1 MTVLSPESADAA
13 PAGGSESGSA
23 EGRASGS
30 ESAEGR
36 ASASRSAAGS
46 GSAEGRASA
55 SGSTLRG
62 IPVSPGA
69 VAAPVAK
76 LAAPPRLPDTQRPVT
91 DASAE
96 EQAAQVAL
104 AEVADDLE
112 ARASRA
118 DKTAAD
124 VLAAQAM
131 MVRDPELADRVA
143 RAVRDG
149 SSAPFAV
156 NAAFGSFRDLLAS
169 LGGYLGERAADLD
182 DLRDRVVARLLGLP
196 MPGLPDPGHPYVL
209 VADDLAPAD
218 TASLDPETVVAIV
231 TERGGPTSHTAI
243 LARALG
249 VPAVVACAG
258 VLDLEDGVS
267 VLVDGA
273 TGAVRVDPAAD
284 EVAEATEAA
293 SRARAEAALVS
304 GPGRTAD
311 GHAVKL
317 LVNIGALGDLDAA
330 AAADSE
336 GVGLFRTEFLFL
348 DKETEPG
355 VEEQRAAYA
364 KVFAAF
370 AGRRV
375 VVRTLDAGADK
386 PLAFAATAM
395 AAEPNPALGVRGL
408 RTSRRLPDLLERQLT
423 ALADAVKDAAAT
435 VWVMAPMVSTPSE
448 AADFTRAARG
458 HGLPVAGS
466 MIEVPAAAL
475 RAEAVIEHCEFL
487 SLGTNDLAQYTFAAD
502 RMLGDLADLLD
513 PWQPALLELVGRT
526 AQAGVAAGKPVG
538 VCGEAAADPLLA
550 PVLVGLGVNS
560 LSMAPVA
567 LNPVRATLAK
577 LTLDQ
582 CRTLARR
589 ALAAPDAAT
598 AREQAAAAV
607 REWTTS
613 S

>member
-1 MTVLSPESADAA
+1 MTVLSSELSSADDAVV
-13 PAGGSESGSA
+13 
-23 EGRASGS
+23 
-30 ESAEGR
+30 
-36 ASASRSAAGS
+36 
-46 GSAEGRASA
+46 
-55 SGSTLRG
+55 LRG

-76 LAAPPRLPDTQRPVT
+76 LAAPPRLPTTQPPVA
-91 DASAE
+91 DAAAE
-96 EQAAQVAL
+96 ERAAHAAL

-112 ARASRA
+112 ARAARA
-118 DKTAAD
+118 NKTAAD

-149 SSAPFAV
+149 AAAPFAV
-156 NAAFGSFRDLLAS
+156 NAAFGSFRDLLAG

-182 DLRDRVVARLLGLP
+182 DLRDRVVAVLLGLP
-196 MPGLPDPGHPYVL
+196 MPGLPDPGHPYIL
-209 VADDLAPAD
+209 VAGDLAPAD
-218 TASLDPETVVAIV
+218 TASLDPAKVVAIV

-249 VPAVVACAG
+249 VPAVVACTG

-273 TGAVRVDPAAD
+273 TGLVRVNPGEH
-284 EVAEATEAA
+284 EVAEAVEAA
-293 SRARAEAALVS
+293 RRAREEAALVT

-330 AAADSE
+330 AAADAE

-348 DKETEPG
+348 DKETEPDF
-355 VEEQRAAYA
+355 EEQRAAYA

-370 AGRRV
+370 EGRRV

-386 PLAFAATAM
+386 PLAFAANAM
-395 AAEPNPALGVRGL
+395 ADEPNPALGVRGL
-408 RTSRRLPDLLERQLT
+408 RTSRRMPELLDRQLT
-423 ALADAVKDAAAT
+423 ALADAVRDAPTTT
-435 VWVMAPMVSTPSE
+435 VWVMAPMVSTPAE
-448 AADFTRAARG
+448 AAEFTRAARD
-458 HGLPVAGS
+458 HGLTVAGS
-466 MIEVPAAAL
+466 MVEVPAAAL
-475 RAEAVIEHCEFL
+475 RAKDVIEHCDFL

-502 RMLGDLADLLD
+502 RMLGELADLLD
-513 PWQPALLELVGRT
+513 PWQPALLDLVGRT
-526 AQAGVAAGKPVG
+526 AQAGVASGKPVG

-550 PVLVGLGVNS
+550 PVLVGLGINS

-582 CRTLARR
+582 CKILADR
-589 ALAAPDAAT
+589 ALTAPDAVA
-598 AREQAAAAV
+598 ARDSVAEAV
-607 REWTTS
+607 REWTAV
-613 S
+613 

>member
-1 MTVLSPESADAA
+1 MTVLSSELSSADDAVV
-13 PAGGSESGSA
+13 
-23 EGRASGS
+23 
-30 ESAEGR
+30 
-36 ASASRSAAGS
+36 
-46 GSAEGRASA
+46 
-55 SGSTLRG
+55 LRG

-76 LAAPPRLPDTQRPVT
+76 LAAPPRLPTTQPPVA
-91 DASAE
+91 DAAAE
-96 EQAAQVAL
+96 ERAAHAAL

-112 ARASRA
+112 ARAARA
-118 DKTAAD
+118 NKTAAD

-149 SSAPFAV
+149 AAAPFAV
-156 NAAFGSFRDLLAS
+156 NAAFGSFRDLLAG

-182 DLRDRVVARLLGLP
+182 DLRDRVVAVLLGLP
-196 MPGLPDPGHPYVL
+196 MPGLPDPGHPYIL
-209 VADDLAPAD
+209 VAGDLAPAD
-218 TASLDPETVVAIV
+218 TASLDPAKVVAIV

-249 VPAVVACAG
+249 VPAVVACTG

-273 TGAVRVDPAAD
+273 TGLVRVNPGEH
-284 EVAEATEAA
+284 EVAEAVEAA
-293 SRARAEAALVS
+293 RRAREEAALVT

-330 AAADSE
+330 AAADAE

-348 DKETEPG
+348 DKETEPDFA
-355 VEEQRAAYA
+355 EQRAAYA

-370 AGRRV
+370 EGRRV

-386 PLAFAATAM
+386 PLAFAANAM
-395 AAEPNPALGVRGL
+395 ADEPNPALGVRGL
-408 RTSRRLPDLLERQLT
+408 RTSRRMPELLDRQLT
-423 ALADAVKDAAAT
+423 ALADAVRDAPTTT
-435 VWVMAPMVSTPSE
+435 VWVMAPMVSTPAE
-448 AADFTRAARG
+448 AAEFTRAARD
-458 HGLPVAGS
+458 HGLTVAGS
-466 MIEVPAAAL
+466 MVEVPAAAL
-475 RAEAVIEHCEFL
+475 RAKDVIEHCDFL

-502 RMLGDLADLLD
+502 RMLGELADLLD
-513 PWQPALLELVGRT
+513 PWQPALLDLVGRT
-526 AQAGVAAGKPVG
+526 AQAGVASGKPVG

-550 PVLVGLGVNS
+550 PVLVGLGINS

-582 CRTLARR
+582 CKILADR
-589 ALAAPDAAT
+589 ALTAPDAVA
-598 AREQAAAAV
+598 ARDSVAEAV
-607 REWTTS
+607 REWTAV
-613 S
+613 

>member
-1 MTVLSPESADAA
+1 MTVHS
-13 PAGGSESGSA
+13 SES
-23 EGRASGS
+23 ES
-30 ESAEGR
+30 ESEGGTASVST
-36 ASASRSAAGS
+36 ASAV
-46 GSAEGRASA
+46 
-55 SGSTLRG
+55 LRG

-76 LAAPPRLPDTQRPVT
+76 LAAPPRLPTARPPVA
-91 DASAE
+91 DAAAE
-96 EQAAQVAL
+96 ERVAQAAL

-112 ARASRA
+112 ARAARA
-118 DKTAAD
+118 NKTAAD

-149 SSAPFAV
+149 AAAPFAV
-156 NAAFGSFRDLLAS
+156 NAAFGSFRDLLAA

-182 DLRDRVVARLLGLP
+182 DLRDRVVAVLLGLP
-196 MPGLPDPGHPYVL
+196 MPGLPDPGHPYIL

-218 TASLDPETVVAIV
+218 TASLDPAKVVAIV

-249 VPAVVACAG
+249 VPAVVACTG
-258 VLDLEDGVS
+258 VLGLEDGVA
-267 VLVDGA
+267 VLIDGA
-273 TGAVRVDPAAD
+273 SGVVRVNPGEH
-284 EVAEATEAA
+284 EVAEAVEAA
-293 SRARAEAALVS
+293 RRTREEAALVT

-330 AAADSE
+330 AAADAE

-348 DKETEPG
+348 DKETEPSF
-355 VEEQRAAYA
+355 EEQRAAYA

-370 AGRRV
+370 EGRRV

-386 PLAFAATAM
+386 PLAFAANAT

-408 RTSRRLPDLLERQLT
+408 RTSRRMPELLDRQLT
-423 ALADAVKDAAAT
+423 ALADAVRDAPTTT
-435 VWVMAPMVSTPSE
+435 VWVMAPMVSTPAE
-448 AADFTRAARG
+448 AAEFTQAARD
-458 HGLPVAGS
+458 HGLTVAGS

-475 RAEAVIEHCEFL
+475 RSDAVIEHCDFL

-502 RMLGDLADLLD
+502 RMLGELADLLD
-513 PWQPALLELVGRT
+513 PWQPALLDLVGRT
-526 AQAGVAAGKPVG
+526 AQAGVASGKPVG

-550 PVLVGLGVNS
+550 PVLVGLGINS

-582 CRTLARR
+582 CRTLADR
-589 ALAAPDAAT
+589 ALTAPDAAA
-598 AREQAAAAV
+598 ARGLVADAV
-607 REWTTS
+607 HEWTATA
-613 S
+613 

>member
-1 MTVLSPESADAA
+1 MTVFSPESES
-13 PAGGSESGSA
+13 AGGSVV
-23 EGRASGS
+23 
-30 ESAEGR
+30 
-36 ASASRSAAGS
+36 
-46 GSAEGRASA
+46 
-55 SGSTLRG
+55 LRG

-76 LAAPPRLPDTQRPVT
+76 LAAPPRLPASQPPVA
-91 DASAE
+91 DAAAE
-96 EQAAQVAL
+96 ERAAHTAL

-112 ARASRA
+112 ARAARA
-118 DKTAAD
+118 NKTAAD

-149 SSAPFAV
+149 AAAPFAV
-156 NAAFGSFRDLLAS
+156 NAAFGSFRDLLAG

-182 DLRDRVVARLLGLP
+182 DLRDRVVAVLLGLP
-196 MPGLPDPGHPYVL
+196 MPGLPDPGHPYIL

-218 TASLDPETVVAIV
+218 TASLDPAKVLAIV

-249 VPAVVACAG
+249 VPAVVACTG

-267 VLVDGA
+267 VLIDGA
-273 TGAVRVDPAAD
+273 TGVVRVNPDEH
-284 EVAEATEAA
+284 EVAEAVDAA
-293 SRARAEAALVS
+293 RRIREEAALVT

-330 AAADSE
+330 AAADAE

-348 DKETEPG
+348 DKETEPDF
-355 VEEQRAAYA
+355 EEQRAAYA

-370 AGRRV
+370 EGRRV

-386 PLAFAATAM
+386 PLAFAANAM

-408 RTSRRLPDLLERQLT
+408 RTSRRMPELLDRQLT
-423 ALADAVKDAAAT
+423 ALADAVRDAPTTT
-435 VWVMAPMVSTPSE
+435 VWVMAPMVSTPAE
-448 AADFTRAARG
+448 AAEFTQAARD
-458 HGLPVAGS
+458 HGLTVAGS
-466 MIEVPAAAL
+466 MVEVPAAAL
-475 RAEAVIEHCEFL
+475 RSHAVIEHCDFL

-502 RMLGDLADLLD
+502 RMLGELADLLD
-513 PWQPALLELVGRT
+513 PWQPALLDLVGRT
-526 AQAGVAAGKPVG
+526 AQAGVASGKPVG

-550 PVLVGLGVNS
+550 PVLVGLGINS

-567 LNPVRATLAK
+567 LNPVRAILAK

-582 CRTLARR
+582 CKTLADR
-589 ALAAPDAAT
+589 ALTAPDAAA
-598 AREQAAAAV
+598 ARDSVANAV
-607 REWTTS
+607 REWTAV
-613 S
+613 